1 MSSMILLQL
10 ARRLPRS
17 HAVAPLIP
25 GFSQERAA
33 SSFSAIHR
41 GVRAS
46 SKATGR
52 SFTRHDRTDRM
63 GSRGSGS
70 DKRRKQDGPKVKENG
85 RMSDADFRKAMTKD
99 GSTEEESSRRS
110 RRSRFHDAEE
120 GHGKR
125 SLVYMMKYGPLKE
138 TADRIL
144 AQKAAEA
151 TAASRKALGLPLDE
165 SKTEKRNAERP
176 LRGAPSLG
184 RPAARD
190 IDHKGTSFGDK
201 RWQSPFEKRGDS
213 SDRPQRPLHE
223 QNPDKSP
230 FDRRSRDSSLG
241 DRAFSGRSFGHG
253 RERDSRPS
261 TSFSARPQRDRSVYG
276 SSRSRYDDPK
286 VSNLQD
292 SRGSGQFRRTDKA
305 RNFDSPASRQDRGPA
320 IIGSPV
326 VPYTTAASQFIF
338 GKSAVKAALHANRRK
353 MYKLYVYNGDNRKDS
368 PDDALFIALAKQHGI
383 AWELVPTNGQPMMDR
398 MSQGRPHNGYILEAS
413 PLPQPPIMS
422 LGKCSTEGSHRSFE
436 VKLGYQTRE
445 EQAINGTGE
454 RIVYASLAKPKPLV
468 LLLHELL
475 DPGNLGGIIRTAHF
489 MGIAAIAITKH
500 STATLTPVVIKA
512 AAGAAEHMPVLV
524 VENPTLFV
532 EESQRA
538 GWRTFAAVAPD
549 SRNHSQ
555 SANIDVIAEM
565 NPLNEYPSILV
576 LGSEGS
582 GIPRHLRKRIDV
594 DVTIPRLVPTSQVD
608 SLNVSVATGLL
619 CHAFMQKR
627 PGDTVQA
634 DPVAEAMGMSET
646 TMSVEAVTSALA
658 SAPEPLDNEKD
669 ADKLF

>member
-1 MSSMILLQL
+1 
-10 ARRLPRS
+10 
-17 HAVAPLIP
+17 
-25 GFSQERAA
+25 
-33 SSFSAIHR
+33 
-41 GVRAS
+41 
-46 SKATGR
+46 
-52 SFTRHDRTDRM
+52 M

-70 DKRRKQDGPKVKENG
+70 DKRRKQDGPKVKGNG

-125 SLVYMMKYGPLKE
+125 SLVYMMK
-138 TADRIL
+138 
-144 AQKAAEA
+144 
-151 TAASRKALGLPLDE
+151 
-165 SKTEKRNAERP
+165 
-176 LRGAPSLG
+176 
-184 RPAARD
+184 
-190 IDHKGTSFGDK
+190 
-201 RWQSPFEKRGDS
+201 
-213 SDRPQRPLHE
+213 
-223 QNPDKSP
+223 
-230 FDRRSRDSSLG
+230 
-241 DRAFSGRSFGHG
+241 
-253 RERDSRPS
+253 
-261 TSFSARPQRDRSVYG
+261 PQRDRSVYG

-454 RIVYASLAKPKPLV
+454 RIVYAGLAKPKPLV